1 MTAAYRLRGIG
12 WFISGVIVVLACYL
26 VSLQVAAERKHVED
40 MARAINRA
48 HRDIRQL
55 ETEFGTRAN
64 LAQLE
69 RWNGEILALA
79 APSAEQFVPD
89 EAALAQADF
98 VTGPTVHGPVRQAAM
113 VVPSAP
119 PAMASP
125 AAPAAPVIIPAVV
138 PPAVAPVGPPPATN
152 AASAPVASAVPRT
165 IMASVTVLSPR
176 RAASPAAA
184 PRART
189 VALLDRNRLRE
200 NRLADL
206 IKDIPLDAGSAR

>member
-48 HRDIRQL
+48 HREIRQL
-55 ETEFGTRAN
+55 ETEFSTRAN

-98 VTGPTVHGPVRQAAM
+98 VTGSTLHSPVRMAAM
-113 VVPSAP
+113 VVPAAP
-119 PAMASP
+119 PAMSPP
-125 AAPAAPVIIPAVV
+125 AAPAPAIIPAVV
-138 PPAVAPVGPPPATN
+138 PPAAAPASPPVTTE
-152 AASAPVASAVPRT
+152 AASVPVARAAPRT
-165 IMASVTVLSPR
+165 IMASATTLSPHR
-176 RAASPAAA
+176 PVSLAPAPG
-184 PRART
+184 PRAI
-189 VALLDRNRLRE
+189 ALLDRKVLRE

-206 IKDIPLDAGSAR
+206 IKDIPLDSGGAR